1 MTTTKEILNTDTC
14 PIEGFL
20 KMLSGKWKLQIF
32 RLAVDGPL
40 RFNSIVRTIEESNK
54 QSVAVALREMEKEG
68 LLEKIVV
75 NLKPLHIEY
84 VLSEKGKSLIPIF
97 HQIEKLS

>member
-1 MTTTKEILNTDTC
+1 
-14 PIEGFL
+14 
-20 KMLSGKWKLQIF
+20 MLSGKWKLQIF